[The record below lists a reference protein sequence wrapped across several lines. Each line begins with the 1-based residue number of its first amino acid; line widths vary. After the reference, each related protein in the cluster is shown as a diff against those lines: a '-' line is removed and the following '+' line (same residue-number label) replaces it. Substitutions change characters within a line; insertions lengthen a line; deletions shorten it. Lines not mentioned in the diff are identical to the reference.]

1 MNPILVVY
9 ATREGQTRRIAEHL
23 AATIRARGS
32 AADVI
37 NAGELP
43 SAFSLDVYA
52 AAIVAAS
59 VHLGKHEPEM
69 TAFVQRYRAALEG
82 MRTVFLSVS
91 LSEAGAEDP
100 NAPPDRRVIAAADV
114 QRMIDQFLSETG
126 WHPSRIQAVA
136 GALMYTKYN
145 FLVRFVM
152 KRIAQGAG
160 ASTDTSQ
167 DHELTDWAALDRLV
181 DELLPPG

>member
-1 MNPILVVY
+1 MY

-23 AATIRARGS
+23 AATIRARGTQ
-32 AADVI
+32 AEVI
-37 NAGELP
+37 NAAELP
-43 SAFSLDVYA
+43 PAFSLDAYQ

-69 TAFVQRYRAALEG
+69 IAFVQRNRMRLEALP
-82 MRTVFLSVS
+82 TVFLSVS
-91 LSEAGAEDP
+91 LSEAGAEDQ

-114 QRMIDQFLSETG
+114 QRMIDHFLSETG

-152 KRIAQGAG
+152 QRIARGAG
-160 ASTDTSQ
+160 ASTDASQ
-167 DHELTDWAALDRLV
+167 NHELTDWAALDRLV
-181 DELLPPG
+181 DELLPPS